1 MRRFDRVPTDD
12 VSHALVLAAL
22 ERAQR
27 HDERRRTGIVYSVLV
42 QHLGL
47 PMGSATG
54 RRLRPRLRELEASGL
69 VAPIKRHGIV
79 VYELTQRGKRRLK
92 AEGAVAL
99 PESPQHRAWRVA
111 RDAAEERIGEFQED
125 IRRLLSEGG
134 RVLAS
139 DASSSEDWFALG
151 EPLESACS
159 RLGSA
164 THCLR
169 EWAEPGDAG
178 PDVDSGPRRG
188 RRNTLRWTK

>member
-1 MRRFDRVPTDD
+1 MRRFDRVPADD
-12 VSHALVLAAL
+12 VSEVLVLAAL

-27 HDERRRTGIVYSVLV
+27 HDERRRTGVVYSVLV

-54 RRLRPRLRELEASGL
+54 RRLRPRLRELETSGL
-69 VAPIKRHGIV
+69 VAPTKRHGVV

-111 RDAAEERIGEFQED
+111 RNAAEERVGEFQED
-125 IRRLLSEGG
+125 IRRLLGEGG
-134 RVLAS
+134 RLLAT
-139 DASSSEDWFALG
+139 DAGASEDWFALG
-151 EPLESACS
+151 ELLEKACG
-159 RLGSA
+159 RVGSA

-169 EWAEPGDAG
+169 EWAEPGDDG
-178 PDVDSGPRRG
+178 PDVDDGPRRG
-188 RRNTLRWTK
+188 RRNTLLWTK